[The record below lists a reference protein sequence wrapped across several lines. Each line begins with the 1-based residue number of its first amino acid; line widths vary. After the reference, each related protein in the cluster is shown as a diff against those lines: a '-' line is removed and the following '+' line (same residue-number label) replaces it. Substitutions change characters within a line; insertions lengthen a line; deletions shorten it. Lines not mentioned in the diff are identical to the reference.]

1 MSRRLAHGGLVNR
14 ERPLRFV
21 VDGQEYTGFE
31 GDTLASAML
40 GADVQRVG
48 NSIRHARPRG
58 IFGARWEEPNAM
70 VRLLAPLQEPMV
82 PATVVDLVDGLEA
95 VTLSGRGILAP
106 APRERRDA
114 VHAHAETLVIGA
126 GRAGLAAAEQA
137 AESGERV
144 ILVDDRSTPG
154 GSIPAQDTAE
164 RAAELARFEHVTALP
179 RTAVVGI
186 YDDGYAIA
194 IERRDT
200 ARAEGAVRRV
210 WRIRAASI
218 VVATGSIDRPYAFDN
233 NDLPGIMLLGAA
245 HEYLVRSAVLVAD
258 APVITTAHDGAYEA
272 VDALARVGARIPAV
286 VDARDEVSAQARSIC
301 ERHGIPLKLG
311 AVVTAA
317 HGDKHVEAVSTSD
330 GDRLPCDGVLVSAAR
345 APQAA
350 LASHAGIPLAYRHD
364 VAALVPEGETDR
376 VRVIGSAAGEG
387 LPAAAELWS
396 TPDAK
401 HAYVDLSR
409 DSTVAD
415 IDTALDTGL
424 RSLEHIKRFTT
435 IGTGPDQGRTAGLL
449 AAGIVADRLGRTVG
463 DAGVP
468 RSRPPVIPV
477 SFADLAGRR
486 TGDLADPIR
495 RTALHSRHV
504 ERGAVFEDVGQW
516 KRPRYFPRG
525 GEDMDDAVRRECIAA
540 RTDVAMMDAST
551 LGIIEVTGPDA
562 GLFLDRMYTNRLSTL
577 GIGRVRYTMMCGL
590 DGMVTDDGTVM
601 RIDDEHFRVSTTT
614 GGAAAVLDAMELW
627 LQTEWPELRVHL
639 TSTTDHWA
647 TIALVGP
654 RSREVL
660 RVLAPDEDL
669 SAERFEFM
677 RWRRARVAGIDA
689 VVSRV
694 SFSGELA
701 FEIHVPWWE
710 ASRAWDALAP
720 HDVTPYGTET
730 MHVLRAEKG
739 FVIVGQDTDGTVTPI
754 DLGYGWIVSNKKEDF
769 IGKRSLARP
778 DTRRPDRPQLVGLLT
793 DPPALLDEGAA
804 LTESDGSLLGH
815 VTSSY
820 DSAAVGRPIALALVR
835 GGHARTGDTV
845 VAAASGAHCRI
856 VDPVFYDPEGRRRDG

>member
-1 MSRRLAHGGLVNR
+1 MSRRLAQGGLINR
-14 ERPLRFV
+14 ARPLRFV

-40 GADVQRVG
+40 GAGVQRVG
-48 NSIRHARPRG
+48 DSIRHGRPRG

-70 VRLLAPLQEPMV
+70 VRLLAPLREPMV

-95 VTLSGRGILAP
+95 VTLSGRGVLAP
-106 APRERRDA
+106 SPRDRRDA

-126 GRAGLAAAEQA
+126 GQAGLAAAERA
-137 AESGERV
+137 AGAGQRV
-144 ILVDDRSTPG
+144 ILVDDRATPG
-154 GSIPAQDTAE
+154 GAIPSPD
-164 RAAELARFEHVTALP
+164 AADRVAALAGREHVTVLP
-179 RTAVVGI
+179 RTAVIGL

-200 ARAEGAVRRV
+200 GHAGAEVRRV

-218 VVATGSIDRPYAFDN
+218 VIATGTIDRPYAFDN

-245 HEYLVRSAVLVAD
+245 HEYLARAAVLVAD
-258 APVITTAHDGAYEA
+258 APVISTAHDGSYET
-272 VDALARVGARIPAV
+272 VDALARAGARLPAV
-286 VDARDEVSAQARSIC
+286 VDARDEVSSDARSVC
-301 ERHGIPLKLG
+301 DRHSIPLKLG
-311 AVVTAA
+311 TVITSA
-317 HGDKHVEAVSTSD
+317 HGDRRVEAVSTSD
-330 GDRLPCDGVLVSAAR
+330 GDRLPCDGVLLSAAR

-350 LASHAGIPLAYRHD
+350 LASHVGIPLAYERA
-364 VAALVPEGETDR
+364 VAALVPDGETDR

-387 LPAAAELWS
+387 LPEAAELWCA
-396 TPDAK
+396 PDAE

-415 IDTALDTGL
+415 IDVALDAGL
-424 RSLEHIKRFTT
+424 RSVEHIKRFTT
-435 IGTGPDQGRTAGLL
+435 IGTGPDQGRTSGLL
-449 AAGIVADRLGRTVG
+449 AAGIVAERLGRPVG
-463 DAGVP
+463 DVGVP

-486 TGDLADPIR
+486 TGDLADPVR

-504 ERGAVFEDVGQW
+504 ERGAIFEDVGQW

-525 GEDMDDAVRRECIAA
+525 GEAMGEAVRRECIAA

-562 GLFLDRMYTNRLSTL
+562 GPFLDRMYTNRLSTL

-601 RIDDEHFRVSTTT
+601 CIDDEHFRVSTTT

-654 RSREVL
+654 RSRDVL
-660 RVLAPDEDL
+660 QTLTPDTDL
-669 SAERFEFM
+669 SAAAFEFM
-677 RWRRARVAGIDA
+677 RWRRAQVAGIDA

-701 FEIHVPWWE
+701 FEIHVPWW
-710 ASRAWDALAP
+710 AAARVWDALAE

-754 DLGYGWIVSNKKEDF
+754 DLGYGWIVSNKKGDF

-793 DPPALLDEGAA
+793 EPPALLDEGAA
-804 LTESDGSLLGH
+804 LVDADGSLLGH

-835 GGHARTGDTV
+835 GGHARMGATV
-845 VAAASGAHCRI
+845 TAPTDGVSCRI